1 MKNGMTNDLD
11 FEKDYDKIRQIQPEE
26 AIGEIF

>member
-11 FEKDYDKIRQIQPEE
+11 FEKDYDKIRQIQPQSNNN
-26 AIGEIF
+26 GY